1 MIEVDAKQNRVRV
14 QLSVVPEP
22 NLLSLIFNQEDFA
35 DVYMPA
41 HIMAKRLGLPLHV
54 LAQITGKVF
63 VSKGDK
69 EG

>member
-1 MIEVDAKQNRVRV
+1 MDLKQNRVRV
-14 QLSVVPEP
+14 QLMVVPELD
-22 NLLSLIFNQEDFA
+22 LLSLMEKQEEFA

-41 HIMAKRLGLPLHV
+41 YVMAKRLGVTTHV

-63 VSKGDK
+63 VAIGEK